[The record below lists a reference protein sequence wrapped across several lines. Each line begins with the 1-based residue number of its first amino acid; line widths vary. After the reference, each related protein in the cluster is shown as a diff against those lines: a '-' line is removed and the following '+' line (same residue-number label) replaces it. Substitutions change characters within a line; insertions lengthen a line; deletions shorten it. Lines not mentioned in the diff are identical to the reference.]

1 MDLVLIKSMAD
12 GEWHSGE
19 ALASFLGVSRTAVW
33 KRIKALSTLG
43 LSVEAQK
50 GLGYRLTKPLDLL
63 DMQVMLQGRAEL
75 DSSNGVSW
83 HLGGD
88 VGSTN
93 DWAFEL
99 LQSARAAD
107 EVVVCLAECQRSGR
121 GRRGRSWVSPFGDNL
136 YLSLAYR
143 EPGGVAAVDGLSL
156 VVGISV
162 ARALE
167 RLGASG
173 IKLKWPNDV
182 FWGDRKLGGIL
193 VELRGELATDC
204 HVVIGV
210 GVNVHMSESAEIDQP
225 WVSLAECMG
234 QAPSRSRLAGLIV
247 GELLQVLR
255 RYKLLGVQACLSD
268 WSTRDLLAGRVVRV
282 EGVGLVGVGL
292 GIAEDGAYRVQVGD
306 EERRIRAGEL
316 SVRLGDGSV

>member
-1 MDLVLIKSMAD
+1 
-12 GEWHSGE
+12 
-19 ALASFLGVSRTAVW
+19 
-33 KRIKALSTLG
+33 
-43 LSVEAQK
+43 
-50 GLGYRLTKPLDLL
+50 
-63 DMQVMLQGRAEL
+63 EL

-121 GRRGRSWVSPFGDNL
+121 GRRGRSWISPFGDNL
-136 YLSLAYR
+136 YLTLAYR

-210 GVNVHMSESAEIDQP
+210 GVNV
-225 WVSLAECMG
+225 
-234 QAPSRSRLAGLIV
+234 
-247 GELLQVLR
+247 
-255 RYKLLGVQACLSD
+255 
-268 WSTRDLLAGRVVRV
+268 
-282 EGVGLVGVGL
+282 
-292 GIAEDGAYRVQVGD
+292 
-306 EERRIRAGEL
+306 
-316 SVRLGDGSV
+316 